1 MKIMRDDKADL
12 ILGAK
17 GVLLLGYMWVLGFGL
32 TLISTLL
39 TAAND
44 IFFFSGV
51 CLGLIWTLG
60 AFDWVRRAV
69 RWGNSV
75 IDYVRKRND

>member
-51 CLGLIWTLG
+51 
-60 AFDWVRRAV
+60 
-69 RWGNSV
+69 
-75 IDYVRKRND
+75 